1 MKTYSSS
8 AEVSIPK
15 FARSEITLGN
25 LVGQGG
31 FSLVFEVSRIE
42 VDEVFDLS
50 ETQSKERKE
59 LAEVARQAELGEPK
73 FAIKMLRDDLMED
86 EHSKGVI
93 DLAVEARL
101 LKKLSH
107 PNIIS
112 MKATANSDP
121 LESRFFVI
129 LEILDGTLEDRIDIW
144 RRQIT
149 KTMSIWCG
157 PFGYCCSDKAVL
169 HSLWVD
175 RISVARSIANAVSY
189 LHRENIIYRDLK
201 PENIGFDKDGQVKLF
216 DFGLAKKLYNNDRVQ
231 HGLFRLTGNTGSLRY
246 MAPEVALNQFYNLK
260 ADSYSFA
267 FVFWQICSLTIPF
280 AGYNVKMHADYVL
293 GRGYRPKIEKSWPFT
308 WSQLIATCW
317 STDINERLS
326 FDRIFDILDAELTY
340 LKTQNGEK
348 NLGDVKAKKKV
359 KEVEGANLDVDTR
372 KAFTDGEVAF
382 LEVDGGDD
390 PYSRRNNNS
399 AEIV

>member
-1 MKTYSSS
+1 MLRAVQSPTEK
-8 AEVSIPK
+8 SIPK
-15 FARSEITLGN
+15 FARSEVTLGQ

-42 VDEVFDLS
+42 VDEVYDLS
-50 ETQSKERKE
+50 DTQSIERKA
-59 LAEVARQAELGEPK
+59 LAKEAEKGGENVPK

-129 LEILDGTLEDRIDIW
+129 LEILDGTLEDKIDFW
-144 RRQIT
+144 RREINRT
-149 KTMSIWCG
+149 LSIWCG
-157 PFGYCCSDKAVL
+157 PFGYCCSNKPVL
-169 HSLWVD
+169 QRLWID
-175 RISVARSIANAVSY
+175 RISVARSIANAVAY
-189 LHRENIIYRDLK
+189 LHSENIIYRDLK
-201 PENIGFDKDGQVKLF
+201 PENIGFDSEGQVKLF

-293 GRGYRPKIEKSWPFT
+293 GRGYRPKIERSWPFT
-308 WSQLIATCW
+308 WSELVRTCW
-317 STDINERLS
+317 SSDIHERLS
-326 FDRIFDILDAELTY
+326 FDRIFEILDVELNT
-340 LKTQNGEK
+340 LKSQGGDANV
-348 NLGDVKAKKKV
+348 GDVKAKKKV

-372 KAFTDGEVAF
+372 KAFTDVEIAF
-382 LEVDGGDD
+382 LEVDGGDGTLT
-390 PYSRRNNNS
+390 RND